1 MPVSGVEN
9 VKVSIDSVTTPGYA
23 EVRKDSGIL
32 EWKLDLRPSQKQE
45 IKLKYKVS
53 FPAEFDLNL

>member
-1 MPVSGVEN
+1 M
-9 VKVSIDSVTTPGYA
+9 
-23 EVRKDSGIL
+23 RKDSGIL